1 MTEEEEEGERSRRR
15 TEEDRRSRRRTEG
28 AGGGK
33 PASGGSFP
41 LGLWRPP
48 GLMSCALSLMSTLC
62 DGYHLKLNNFWF
74 VCLLGS
80 SEGVLFVIPIG
91 SYPSGIISHYPR

>member
-1 MTEEEEEGERSRRR
+1 MQEGLTICPAADWYGWCAGRGRMTEEEEEGERSRRR
-15 TEEDRRSRRRTEG
+15 TEEDRRSRRTEG
-28 AGGGK
+28 EGGGK

-62 DGYHLKLNNFWF
+62 DGYHLKLNNF
-74 VCLLGS
+74 
-80 SEGVLFVIPIG
+80 
-91 SYPSGIISHYPR
+91 